1 MKKQTTFIVGILS
14 LISFALPLNI
24 KNGLFLSAA
33 SSLIVQPQKVVAAES
48 PWSEELTKAVKLKE
62 VGDFNGHISL
72 IKKILKEYPNIEN
85 KMLHAFY
92 SDMAMSYL
100 AINKL
105 FEALRVMNEVI
116 ELSPNSNARAY
127 ALRGIIKLRMKNLK
141 DACSDIRIADEL
153 EYDHAK
159 YLLSRIEC
167 D

>member
-62 VGDFNGHISL
+62 LGDFNGHISL

-92 SDMAMSYL
+92 SDMALSYL

>member
-24 KNGLFLSAA
+24 KNGLFFSAA
-33 SSLIVQPQKVVAAES
+33 SSLIVQPQKVVGAES

-62 VGDFNGHISL
+62 VGDFKGHISL

-92 SDMAMSYL
+92 SDMALSYL
-100 AINKL
+100 EINKL

>member
-62 VGDFNGHISL
+62 VGDFKGHISL